1 MATVQ
6 IRRPKNVW
14 GNNLTLN
21 YDISVSVN
29 NIQSLYLFIYLPKS
43 CNLWVILHYRMSIPH
58 KNVQCQQ
65 NICQMLNVL
74 RQFNQLHSNN
84 LYNITLLFCFW
95 NILSNCAVFFD
106 FALNFFGNKYQIKV
120 TISIKMVFQKD
131 NVMYCIH
138 SLRQKYMKEKGN
150 QTTVSVGIIWYQDFS
165 YL

>member
-29 NIQSLYLFIYLPKS
+29 NIQSLYPFIYLPKS
-43 CNLWVILHYRMSIPH
+43 YNLWVILHYRMSIPH

-74 RQFNQLHSNN
+74 RQFIQLQSTN
-84 LYNITLLFCFW
+84 LYNITLFCFW
-95 NILSNCAVFFD
+95 NTLLSNWQFHTLKISFHLI
-106 FALNFFGNKYQIKV
+106 LNQWTIKYQIKV
-120 TISIKMVFQKD
+120 VIFNINILLKK
-131 NVMYCIH
+131 
-138 SLRQKYMKEKGN
+138 
-150 QTTVSVGIIWYQDFS
+150 
-165 YL
+165 